1 MGRSVS
7 AATAPRKRP
16 STREQILDAAEEL
29 FSRYGIHD
37 VMLRDVTGQVGVD
50 HSLLHYYFKD
60 KQELFDAVVA
70 RRTPFTCAKR
80 MAALD
85 AYEAQA
91 AGTLTVEGILR
102 AYLDVERD
110 LSSRDD
116 NGYRYYGA
124 LAAQMS
130 KVPEC
135 GTEIIDAYFDPVA
148 LRVIGLLKKVLPEC
162 AEEDIFWGYHFVAG
176 ALMVT
181 LARSDRVDRLSGGAC
196 DTQDVA
202 AMKDRLARFMAGGF
216 QHICAT
222 RGAMRTKD
230 KS

>member
-1 MGRSVS
+1 MGRSAS
-7 AATAPRKRP
+7 AAAAPRKRP

-29 FSRYGIHD
+29 FSRYGLHD

-70 RRTPFTCAKR
+70 RRTPITCAKR

-91 AGTLTVEGILR
+91 DGNLTVEGILR

-110 LSSRDD
+110 LSGRDD

-148 LRVIGLLKKVLPEC
+148 LRVIDLLEQALPGC
-162 AEEDIFWGYHFVAG
+162 PREDVFWGYHFVAG

-181 LARSDRVDRLSGGAC
+181 MARADRVDRLSGGAC
-196 DTQDVA
+196 DTQDVS
-202 AMKDRLARFMAGGF
+202 AMKDRLAQFMAGGF
-216 QHICAT
+216 LHVCAARAGQ
-222 RGAMRTKD
+222 RGGTA
-230 KS
+230 

>member
-1 MGRSVS
+1 MGRSAS
-7 AATAPRKRP
+7 AAAAPRKRP

-29 FSRYGIHD
+29 FSRYGLHD

-70 RRTPFTCAKR
+70 RRTPITCAKR

-91 AGTLTVEGILR
+91 DG
-102 AYLDVERD
+102 
-110 LSSRDD
+110 
-116 NGYRYYGA
+116 NYYGA

-135 GTEIIDAYFDPVA
+135 GTEIIDAHFDPVA
-148 LRVIGLLKKVLPEC
+148 LRVIDLLEQALPGC
-162 AEEDIFWGYHFVAG
+162 PREDVFWGYHFVAG

-181 LARSDRVDRLSGGAC
+181 MARADRVDRLSGGAC
-196 DTQDVA
+196 DTQDVS
-202 AMKDRLARFMAGGF
+202 AMKDRLAQFMAGGF
-216 QHICAT
+216 LHVCAARAGQ
-222 RGAMRTKD
+222 RGGTA
-230 KS
+230 